1 MKKLSPFRRFWNY
14 YILGRYHCDS
24 CPYCWSERTSY
35 EYDEWDTGCYIKEDI
50 CDTCRLLPPFRWII
64 GYPKRRKARYY
75 EIHQYDD
82 FAEWA
87 EWDHEKTEKLK
98 ELIHD
103 KMLKDYV
110 VCAKDD
116 GGNYF
121 ELNTDVESYHSIY
134 YECSNI
140 VSEFEKFVKY
150 HDSKN
155 SRGPWK
161 TAFKYSWDK
170 FINKFKPYFCK

>member
-14 YILGRYHCDS
+14 YILGRYRCDS

-35 EYDEWDTGCYIKEDI
+35 EYDEWDAGCYIKEDI

-64 GYPKRRKARYY
+64 GYPKKRKAQYY

-87 EWDHEKTEKLK
+87 EWDLEKTEKLK

-116 GGNYF
+116 EGNYF
-121 ELNTDVESYHSIY
+121 ELNTDVESFHSIY